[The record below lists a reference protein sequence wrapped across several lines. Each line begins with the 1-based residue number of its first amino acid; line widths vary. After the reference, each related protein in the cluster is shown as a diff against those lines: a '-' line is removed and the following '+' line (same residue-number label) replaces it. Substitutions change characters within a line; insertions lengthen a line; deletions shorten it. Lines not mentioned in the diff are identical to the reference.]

1 MSDKEKVNR
10 EAKIMKQP
18 LPAILDQLEDSIAE
32 VRQLALEAQQAAKAS
47 REAAEVSTEAA
58 KAAKAAGEEAAQ
70 VATEAAKVAV
80 AKAEQVA
87 KAAGKAAEEA
97 AQKAEEAR
105 VLASD
110 VLARI
115 NQAMERFELLHRRM
129 AVGVGS
135 LFSLITLLKN
145 TYIEH
150 GKGLI
155 AWAGQLEEGQKTVE
169 SNFDKEAL

>member
-1 MSDKEKVNR
+1 MDKEP
-10 EAKIMKQP
+10 KIMKQP
-18 LPAILDQLEDSIAE
+18 LPSILDQLEESIAE
-32 VRQLALEAQQAAKAS
+32 VRQLALAAQQAAKAS
-47 REAAEVSTEAA
+47 RQAAEVSTEAA
-58 KAAKAAGEEAAQ
+58 KAAKAAGEEAAK
-70 VATEAAKVAV
+70 VATEAAKAAA

-97 AQKAEEAR
+97 ARKAEEAKA
-105 VLASD
+105 LASD
-110 VLARI
+110 VLAQI

-129 AVGVGS
+129 AVGVSS

-155 AWAGQLEEGQKTVE
+155 AWAGQLEEGQKAIE

>member
-1 MSDKEKVNR
+1 MANEEVNR
-10 EAKIMKQP
+10 EPRIMKQP
-18 LPAILDQLEDSIAE
+18 LPTILDQLEEGILE
-32 VRQLALEAQQAAKAS
+32 VRQLALAAQQAA
-47 REAAEVSTEAA
+47 RESQQAAIVSTEAA
-58 KAAKAAGEEAAQ
+58 KAARAVGEEAAR
-70 VATEAAKVAV
+70 VATEAAKAAA

-97 AQKAEEAR
+97 ARKAEQAKA
-105 VLASD
+105 VASD
-110 VLARI
+110 VLTRI
-115 NQAMERFELLHRRM
+115 DQAMERFELLHRRM

-155 AWAGQLEEGQKTVE
+155 MWAGQLEESKKTVE